1 MCIAHLGHSHH
12 LLTEDQLAALGR
24 IAVPMAPIDGAWTM
38 SQAEMVEVIELV
50 APSIVLPMPSLAPA
64 VPGRFLALTSGG
76 WQIEIRDEPVL
87 ELSRRALPRRRVIV
101 LPEP

>member
-1 MCIAHLGHSHH
+1 
-12 LLTEDQLAALGR
+12 
-24 IAVPMAPIDGAWTM
+24 MAPIDGAWTM